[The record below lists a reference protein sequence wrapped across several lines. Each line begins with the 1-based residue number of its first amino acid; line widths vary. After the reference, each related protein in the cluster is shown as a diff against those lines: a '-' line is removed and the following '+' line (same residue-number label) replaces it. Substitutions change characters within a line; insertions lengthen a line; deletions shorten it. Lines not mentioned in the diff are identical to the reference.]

1 MNIQMKGQCK
11 AVSQAI
17 AWTGMI
23 LRGMPIRPALIS
35 GPAGVGK
42 SHLVSQ
48 IVSPL
53 EDSGWNIVKIDSAFE
68 AFRTLAAFEEM
79 IIKPLSYD
87 IPTVLVLDEAHALKG
102 ASGVSKAATIAFQ
115 SALFPWGC
123 GTPETGTLAMGR
135 ENNPEFSWRRTAL
148 ILATNNA
155 EELEQS
161 ASRKKGETPFKRR
174 MTSIDLSPY
183 GEDAIGE
190 VIGDYLTSQGLR
202 ASDCSKGIIARF
214 HRKTLGA
221 ISAVVGAYKAL
232 YPDSPVLSKDRLL
245 EAAKLTDYLPRGLTK
260 FEGRLLRE
268 LASANGAI
276 RKDGAAIK
284 VGVESAMMPGIIA
297 QLDSQKDAAG
307 NHCPFVV
314 VSGNAIG
321 ITPAGE
327 KYLSAI
333 LRDGFTL

>member
-1 MNIQMKGQCK
+1 
-11 AVSQAI
+11 
-17 AWTGMI
+17 
-23 LRGMPIRPALIS
+23 
-35 GPAGVGK
+35 
-42 SHLVSQ
+42 LVSQ
-48 IVSPL
+48 VIAPL
-53 EDSGWNIVKIDSAFE
+53 EDAGWNIVKIDSAFE
-68 AFRTLAAFEEM
+68 AFRTLEAFHTA
-79 IIKPLSYD
+79 IVTPLSYD
-87 IPTVLVLDEAHALKG
+87 IPTAIILDEAHALKG
-102 ASGVSKAATIAFQ
+102 ASGMSKAAITAFT
-115 SALFPWGC
+115 SCLFPWGFSE
-123 GTPETGTLAMGR
+123 PETGKIALGK
-135 ENNPEFSWRRTAL
+135 ENDPTFSWRRTAL
-148 ILATNNA
+148 IFATNNP

-174 MTSIDLSPY
+174 CQSVDLSPY
-183 GEDAIGE
+183 GEDVIGE

-297 QLDSQKDAAG
+297 QLDSQKDTSG

-327 KYLSAI
+327 KYLAAI